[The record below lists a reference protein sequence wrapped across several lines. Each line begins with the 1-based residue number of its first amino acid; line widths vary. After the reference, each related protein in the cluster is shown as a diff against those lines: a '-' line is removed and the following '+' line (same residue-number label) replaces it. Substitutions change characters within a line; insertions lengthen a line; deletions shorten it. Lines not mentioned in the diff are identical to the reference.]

1 MKDPVSDA
9 IDFQLLPREVY
20 VQAILATLSERLPVG
35 DRWAACVRI
44 GTFHRMSCPA
54 QIESHSTF
62 VGWAIESSAMRLSP
76 LESALFVACIVAIV
90 TVVWWGIKILA
101 A

>member
-1 MKDPVSDA
+1 M
-9 IDFQLLPREVY
+9 R
-20 VQAILATLSERLPVG
+20 
-35 DRWAACVRI
+35 
-44 GTFHRMSCPA
+44 CPA
-54 QIESHSTF
+54 QIESHSTC